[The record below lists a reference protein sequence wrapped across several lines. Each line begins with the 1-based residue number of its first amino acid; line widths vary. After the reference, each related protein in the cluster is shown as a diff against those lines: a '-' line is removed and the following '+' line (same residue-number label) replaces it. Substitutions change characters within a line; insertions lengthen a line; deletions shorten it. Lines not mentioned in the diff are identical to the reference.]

1 MGGVVP
7 IQLSHWPNTNTNRCP
22 NNGTTHTVFGFCHFP
37 ALACSRWDSNC
48 GINETTTA
56 TLAGEIKGILKER
69 LWRFRE
75 LIYYFRA
82 TQYAIWCR
90 LENHED
96 LSNQSTFVLKLLSSA
111 AVKYWLYW
119 VSISARGC
127 KQNLKNETKQSG
139 LKSDYALSQTRSG
152 ALLLKLLIRWRE
164 SNRFHKLC
172 TSSVSGLSRSVE
184 ERKTKKIWNQNGFW
198 FDRSLMPW
206 KIVNY

>member
-1 MGGVVP
+1 MG
-7 IQLSHWPNTNTNRCP
+7 
-22 NNGTTHTVFGFCHFP
+22 FEP
-37 ALACSRWDSNC
+37 ALRSKGNQRS
-48 GINETTTA
+48 TTTA
-56 TLAGEIKGILKER
+56 IIAGQYLSQIKGILKER

-184 ERKTKKIWNQNGFW
+184 ESKYPLYRVILWRHSYIERVLPESVFQN
-198 FDRSLMPW
+198 
-206 KIVNY
+206 IV

>member
-1 MGGVVP
+1 MVRIYV
-7 IQLSHWPNTNTNRCP
+7 NRVLL
-22 NNGTTHTVFGFCHFP
+22 N
-37 ALACSRWDSNC
+37 
-48 GINETTTA
+48 
-56 TLAGEIKGILKER
+56 ILKER

-152 ALLLKLLIRWRE
+152 ALLLKLLIRWRK

-172 TSSVSGLSRSVE
+172 TSSVSRRKKYQKYLKSEWFLIWQIFNAVE
-184 ERKTKKIWNQNGFW
+184 NCELLHYSTHRFL
-198 FDRSLMPW
+198 R
-206 KIVNY
+206 